1 MLSFFESEAYYFL
14 VIQRDKKGVTYVRNF
29 IEGFDSSHVF
39 IASAV
44 GFIVAD
50 VFALFAGNTI
60 SLGMMLLQF
69 AIPTVLAL
77 IVYMSQTYYRKK
89 YTVKK

>member
-1 MLSFFESEAYYFL
+1 M
-14 VIQRDKKGVTYVRNF
+14 TYVRNF
-29 IEGFDSSHVF
+29 IEGFDPGHVF

-50 VFALFAGNTI
+50 VLALFTGNTI

-89 YTVKK
+89 HTVKK